1 LKNAKNDILRSRPLA
16 ELTELVGRGAHG
28 SEVGATQ
35 VAGSLTAFLATA
47 LFDRGETQVLLVV
60 PDDEAA
66 EKLRD
71 DCAVLAGHAGGKDV
85 RLFGARPLHG
95 ARSLDMSASISQV
108 ETLEALAAGK
118 ITLVA
123 TSARALSEKVP
134 PPAEFRNAVI
144 TVKSGANHSFDG
156 LIGRLEELG
165 FERKDFVE
173 GYGDYSVRGGIVDV
187 FPWSGDNPV
196 RFEFWGD
203 RVESIREFEAL
214 SQRSIREMDAASL
227 VPEIT
232 VPGRKGAA
240 ADHAGSSLADY
251 LADAAVVVI
260 LEPDLIRGEF
270 DEMAREGV
278 ESIFSF
284 DEVVSS
290 LSRFRRVL
298 CTASKRS
305 SAATSVDFGSLPQP
319 AFNGNLNALLREIKK
334 QAGAGNAVF
343 LTCNSPLEAG
353 RLETLLT
360 EHLADPHP
368 EHPPGHGAVTDGEAD
383 REGGQG
389 LGTGWDR
396 ETGPDAS
403 TETGTGSDRLRTG
416 KKSPPLPAAYAILP
430 SSLHSGFIYP
440 PAKLALFTE
449 HEIFGRNKQRGAAG
463 GRRKSRGITPKELL
477 QLKKGDFV
485 VHTDHG
491 IGMFGGLTRIRVA
504 DVEQEVMKILFL
516 EDDKLYVNL
525 GYVNRVQKYVAS
537 EGHAPTL
544 HRLGGGEW
552 EKTKARA
559 KKRIKDIARDIIAVY
574 ARRKHEKGFA
584 FSPDSHWQQELEASF
599 LFEDTPDQASAV
611 ADVKKDMEA
620 AAPMDRLVCGDVGFG
635 KTEVAVR
642 AAFKAV
648 LDGKQVAVLVPTT
661 ILAHQHF
668 NTFHDRLSRFTTRIE
683 NLTRFKSKKDQT
695 RIVKD
700 LAEGSV
706 DIVIGTHRLLSKDI
720 AFRDLGLL
728 VIDEEHR
735 FGVSA
740 KEKLR
745 KLKATVDTLAMTA
758 TPIPRTLQF
767 SLIGSR
773 DLSLIA
779 TPPRN
784 RLAVNTEIVP
794 GGPEGRG
801 HHREVIREAVVRELH
816 RGGQV
821 YFVHDRVSDLDVI
834 ARQISAIVPEAR
846 IQVAHGQMAGHEL
859 EKAMLGFMEKKSNVL
874 LCTKIIESGLDIP
887 NVNTIIVNRAD
898 RFGLAE
904 LYQLRGRVGRSTVQ
918 AYAYLLTPPLA
929 TMPRGT
935 LRRLQALEEFTELGA
950 GFNLA
955 MRDLEIRGAGNLLGG
970 EQSGFVAEMGFETY
984 ERVIMEAV
992 AEIKR
997 EEFGELFGPEGEG
1010 TPGAAAAVETVVD
1023 ADVEALIP
1031 EIYIESDTERLDLYR
1046 RLYRTD
1052 TEEELRAM
1060 KDELTDRFGDYPPE
1074 VGNLFLVIGIKQAA
1088 SRARLQKVSVSG
1100 DTLTLTLPDQAD
1112 VSFYGSSDGEGPGSA
1127 GAPFQRLM
1135 ERVATGKEGKVRLK
1149 EQNKKLTL
1157 FVPGLKGTDGPARLS
1172 SALGKIG
1179 EIVNWIF
1186 PAGPAGSA
1194 Q

>member
-1 LKNAKNDILRSRPLA
+1 MKNAKNDILRSDPVG
-16 ELTELVGRGAHG
+16 ELTGRVGGSAPGELI
-28 SEVGATQ
+28 GATG
-35 VAGSLTAFLATA
+35 VSGSLAAFLASA
-47 LFDRGETQVLLVV
+47 IFDRAEAQLLLVA
-60 PDDEAA
+60 PDEGTA

-71 DCAVLAGHAGGKDV
+71 DCAVLAGTAGGKSV
-85 RLFGARPLHG
+85 RLFGTRPLHS
-95 ARSLDMSASISQV
+95 ARSLDVSASISQV
-108 ETLEALAAGK
+108 ETLEALAAGN
-118 ITLVA
+118 ISLVVA
-123 TSARALSEKVP
+123 SARSLSEKVP

-144 TVKSGANHSFDG
+144 TLTAGSDHPFDG

-187 FPWSGDNPV
+187 YPWSGENPV
-196 RFEFWGD
+196 RIDFWGD

-214 SQRSIREMDAASL
+214 SQRSIRELPSASII
-227 VPEIT
+227 PEIS
-232 VPGRKGAA
+232 VPGRGDAGEEEVIGTDVAA
-240 ADHAGSSLADY
+240 GEGPAEASLAVY
-251 LADAAVVVI
+251 LADGAVVVF

-270 DEMAREGV
+270 DELAREGI
-278 ESIFSF
+278 ETNFSF
-284 DEVVSS
+284 DEIDAH
-290 LSRFRRVL
+290 LSRFRRVV
-298 CTASKRS
+298 CTSSKR
-305 SAATSVDFGSLPQP
+305 APVPGSVDFGSAPQP
-319 AFNGNLNALLREIKK
+319 AFNGNLTALLREIKK
-334 QAGAGNAVF
+334 QTGEGNAVF
-343 LTCNSPLEAG
+343 LTCNTEVEAG
-353 RLETLLT
+353 RLETLLA
-360 EHLADPHP
+360 EHLADP
-368 EHPPGHGAVTDGEAD
+368 EAD
-383 REGGQG
+383 VAPDPEPP
-389 LGTGWDR
+389 
-396 ETGPDAS
+396 ETTA
-403 TETGTGSDRLRTG
+403 
-416 KKSPPLPAAYAILP
+416 PAEYAIIS

-440 PAKLALFTE
+440 PAKIALFTE
-449 HEIFGRNKQRGAAG
+449 HEIFGRNKQRGPAG
-463 GRRKSRGITPKELL
+463 GRRKTRGITPKDLL
-477 QLKKGDFV
+477 QLKKGDYV

-491 IGMFGGLTRIRVA
+491 IGRFGGLTRIRVA
-504 DVEQEVMKILFL
+504 EIEQEVMKILFL

-537 EGHAPTL
+537 EGHEPAL

-552 EKTKARA
+552 EKTKAKA
-559 KKRIKDIARDIIAVY
+559 KKRIKDIARDIIKVY

-584 FSPDSHWQQELEASF
+584 FSPDSHWQKELEASF

-642 AAFKAV
+642 AAFKSV

-661 ILAHQHF
+661 ILAHQHY

-683 NLTRFKSKKDQT
+683 NLTRFKSKKDQA
-695 RIVKD
+695 RIVRD
-700 LAEGSV
+700 LGEGTV
-706 DIVIGTHRLLSKDI
+706 DIVIGTHRLLSRDI

-745 KLKATVDTLAMTA
+745 RMKATVDTLAMTA

-794 GGPEGRG
+794 GGSGG
-801 HHREVIREAVVRELH
+801 GVHHRDVIREAVVRELH

-834 ARQISAIVPEAR
+834 ARQVSEIVPEAK

-904 LYQLRGRVGRSTVQ
+904 LYQLRGRVGRSNVQ

-929 TMPRGT
+929 AMPRGT

-997 EEFGELFGPEGEG
+997 DEFGELFVPGSDG
-1010 TPGAAAAVETVVD
+1010 TAGAPPPVETVVD

-1031 EIYIESDTERLDLYR
+1031 DLYIESDTERLDLYR
-1046 RLYRTD
+1046 RLYRTAS
-1052 TEEELRAM
+1052 EEELNAM
-1060 KDELTDRFGDYPPE
+1060 KGELSDRFGEYPPE
-1074 VGNLFLVIGIKQAA
+1074 VGNLFMIIGIKQLA
-1088 SRARLQKVSVSG
+1088 SRARIRKVSLSG
-1100 DTLTLTLPDQAD
+1100 DTLTFTLPEQSDT
-1112 VSFYGSSDGEGPGSA
+1112 VFYGAPDGSGGASA
-1127 GAPFQRLM
+1127 GSPFQRLM
-1135 ERVATGKEGKVRLK
+1135 ERVAAEKPGTVRLK
-1149 EQNKKLTL
+1149 EQNTKLML
-1157 FVPGLKGTDGPARLS
+1157 VVSGLPGGEGPERLS
-1172 SALGKIG
+1172 RALRKTG
-1179 EIVNWIF
+1179 EIMTWMD
-1186 PAGPAGSA
+1186 PDGEDATQAT
-1194 Q
+1194 